1 MTLSKNT
8 SLWLMVAVLLLVA
21 GALIL
26 HIDDLALWPDE
37 TFSVTH
43 SSHSLE
49 KLLRDPDTTWPPAY
63 YVILHG
69 WIKVASDAEF
79 ALRTLG
85 AFLGL
90 IGTALLYKIGVRL
103 HSVTAGLVA
112 AFAFGTSSYALSFVL
127 ELRGYSLLFPVAYF
141 YILCHLRWLARP
153 NARRAALLVIA
164 QVFVMYTQFLMVFVV
179 LATGLHVLLSKP
191 RQTARWLLLLLLTG
205 ICCVPLVPQF
215 IDGLRLR
222 QQITG
227 ELPGYLTGPL
237 TKIYAAYS
245 AHNDIALLIVILIA
259 LVGLFW
265 QRRHTSWVTLAW
277 LTGWGIAIPVLSY
290 FLQTR
295 IPVYSTRYLA
305 FTLPPVFILIGWG
318 IARVPPRVLRGAG
331 AVALVVLALTPWQL
345 YDHRPAPSDASPPVP
360 AFMHFMRDH
369 WRQGDT
375 LLVDPNN
382 HSLADTVA
390 VAYYEKQYLQFGP
403 LPRVSDPAQ
412 AGRRLWYM
420 VRQGSETTDLQTR
433 VQQGRIVRDFW
444 GPWYM
449 ATTLYVAP
457 PLSQGVRYGDLR
469 FLGADV
475 TREPEMQASDALT
488 LTLWWRA
495 ERPLADDLSLALHL
509 YGPDG
514 ALIAQVDGTPK
525 TDGTP
530 AQLSAWKP
538 EQPYL
543 DTRTFTIP
551 YGSRSG
557 TYTLAL
563 IVYHWADG
571 SRLTPELLADAA
583 RYTVRPDA
591 ALILDTFPVYTGF
604 NPAR

>member
-1 MTLSKNT
+1 MILSKKT
-8 SLWLMVAVLLLVA
+8 TLWLTVVVMLLVA

-26 HIDDLALWPDE
+26 RIDDLSLWPDE
-37 TFSVTH
+37 TFSVIH

-63 YVILHG
+63 YLLLHG
-69 WIKVASDAEF
+69 WMQVATDSEF

-85 AFLGL
+85 AFFGL
-90 IGTALLYKIGVRL
+90 IGAALLYKIGARL
-103 HSVTAGLVA
+103 HSVTAGLLG
-112 AFAFGTSSYALSFVL
+112 AFAFGTSSYVLSFAL

-153 NARRAALLVIA
+153 NARRAALLIIA
-164 QVFVMYTQFLMVFVV
+164 QVFALYTQFLMVFVV
-179 LATGLHVLLSKP
+179 LATGLHILLSKP
-191 RQTARWLLLLLLTG
+191 RHLVRWLLLLLLTG
-205 ICCVPLVPQF
+205 VCCAPLAPQF

-227 ELPGYLTGPL
+227 EIPGYLTGPL
-237 TKIYAAYS
+237 TKLYAAYS
-245 AHNDIALLIVILIA
+245 AHNDLTLLVVIIIALGG
-259 LVGLFW
+259 LVW
-265 QRRHTSWVTLAW
+265 QRRRIGWATVAW
-277 LTGWGIAIPVLSY
+277 LAGWGIAIPILSY
-290 FLQTR
+290 SLQTR
-295 IPVYSTRYLA
+295 VPVYSTRYLA

-318 IARVPPRVLRGAG
+318 IARVPPHVLRGVG
-331 AVALVVLALTPWQL
+331 ALALIVLALTPWQP
-345 YDHRPAPSDASPPVP
+345 YDHRPAPSNASPPVP
-360 AFMHFMRDH
+360 AFMRFMRDH

-382 HSLADTVA
+382 HSLADAVA

-420 VRQGSETTDLQTR
+420 VRQGSETADLQAR
-433 VQQGRIVRDFW
+433 VQQGRVVRDFW

-457 PLSQGVRYGDLR
+457 PLTQGIRYGDLG

-475 TREPEMQASDALT
+475 TRGPELQASDT
-488 LTLWWRA
+488 LAVTLWWRA

-509 YGPDG
+509 YGSDG
-514 ALIAQVDGTPK
+514 ALIAQIDGTPK

-530 AQLSAWKP
+530 AQLSAWRLD
-538 EQPYL
+538 QPYL
-543 DTRTFTIP
+543 DMRTFTIP
-551 YGSRSG
+551 YGARSG

-563 IVYHWADG
+563 LVYHWADG
-571 SRLTPELLADAA
+571 SRLTPELLADAT
-583 RYTVRPDA
+583 RYVVRPDA
-591 ALILDTFPVYTGF
+591 ALTLDTFPVYTAF
-604 NPAR
+604 NIPK